1 MSANVRYWHK
11 ADIAAV
17 VGTPTGRQARHLFE
31 FARPAATQSPPH
43 DVRGSQLATAAGPKK
58 LFGGRQLPVLV
69 ARCIQEAPLTKTS
82 QINLADKVP
91 A

>member
-1 MSANVRYWHK
+1 MS
-11 ADIAAV
+11 DIDTKRTLPPSWALQPGDRHRTCSSLQDQPQRNHRLMMFAARSWQPQQ
-17 VGTPTGRQARHLFE
+17 GL
-31 FARPAATQSPPH
+31 
-43 DVRGSQLATAAGPKK
+43 KK